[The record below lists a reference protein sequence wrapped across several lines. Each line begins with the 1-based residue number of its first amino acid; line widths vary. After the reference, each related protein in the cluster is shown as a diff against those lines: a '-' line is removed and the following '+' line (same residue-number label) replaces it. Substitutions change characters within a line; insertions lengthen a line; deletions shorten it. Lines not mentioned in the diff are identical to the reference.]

1 MDSADCFYVLLF
13 TYILCSNT
21 YTNMQQNIV
30 LNELRVLEGITG
42 MTRLG
47 RKRGREDM
55 LSMWHTYVNFCIYLI
70 LIYRNKI
77 VRILYT
83 KWTRGGCFVAFCFV
97 FANFNHACCIYIT
110 SALPSPIQLILCN
123 QFSPWMSYHIGC
135 SMPSSQPGHRYIW
148 ATDSVGCIYVGNNN
162 NDISF

>member
-1 MDSADCFYVLLF
+1 
-13 TYILCSNT
+13 
-21 YTNMQQNIV
+21 MQQNIV

-83 KWTRGGCFVAFCFV
+83 KWTRGGCFVAFRFV
-97 FANFNHACCIYIT
+97 FFF
-110 SALPSPIQLILCN
+110 LFFFFFFFFLRQG
-123 QFSPWMSYHIGC
+123 FS
-135 SMPSSQPGHRYIW
+135 
-148 ATDSVGCIYVGNNN
+148 V
-162 NDISF
+162 